1 MLIWQS
7 RGQASIS
14 QAMKARPGV
23 GVNGLYGYPSA
34 KAVTAAWMNSSG
46 TAPTSSTPGR
56 GMAVKGV
63 PSAAGQ
69 PVNHRPLSAASVW
82 LTLHGHRNSMSR

>member
-1 MLIWQS
+1 LSVLIWQS

-14 QAMKARPGV
+14 QAMKAGPGV

-46 TAPTSSTPGR
+46 
-56 GMAVKGV
+56 
-63 PSAAGQ
+63 
-69 PVNHRPLSAASVW
+69 HRANILDS
-82 LTLHGHRNSMSR
+82 G